1 MFILFQAYS
10 EFAHTGSCPQ
20 LRVIFSFYA
29 STIVPAL
36 EAAETVTDQI
46 IAKIL
51 PNVQLV
57 SNEARDWLQNYKICF
72 AQFSIL
78 VPPGIAVSLLI
89 HTRGKPKSTV
99 KC

>member
-10 EFAHTGSCPQ
+10 EFAHNGSCPQ

-57 SNEARDWLQNYKICF
+57 SNEARDWLQNYIRYVLPNSVFWFHQGLPFHC
-72 AQFSIL
+72 
-78 VPPGIAVSLLI
+78 
-89 HTRGKPKSTV
+89 
-99 KC
+99 

>member
-1 MFILFQAYS
+1 MQAYS
-10 EFAHTGSCPQ
+10 EYTREGNCAQ

-36 EAAETVTDQI
+36 DAADRITDPI

-57 SNEARDWLQNYKICF
+57 RWLKSLEVYNEQCVEF
-72 AQFSIL
+72 
-78 VPPGIAVSLLI
+78 
-89 HTRGKPKSTV
+89 H
-99 KC
+99 